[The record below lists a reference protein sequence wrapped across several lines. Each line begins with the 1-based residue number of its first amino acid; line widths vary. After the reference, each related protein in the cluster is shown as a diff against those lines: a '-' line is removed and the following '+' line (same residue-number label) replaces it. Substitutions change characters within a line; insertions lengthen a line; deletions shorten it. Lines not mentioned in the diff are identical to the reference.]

1 MTHKSIINTILGIY
15 TNENI
20 HYPDENPGVYRW
32 YLGFDIVNQLRQHD
46 NLYVNPANGCAP
58 TLIGINILID
68 YENPS
73 IIKLY
78 KECRG
83 KQ

>member
-1 MTHKSIINTILGIY
+1 MAYKSIVNTILGIY
-15 TNENI
+15 NNEII
-20 HYPDENPGVYRW
+20 HHPDENPGVYRW
-32 YLGFDIVNQLRQHD
+32 YLGFDVVNQLWQH
-46 NLYVNPANGCAP
+46 NHVIVNVVHQEPR
-58 TLIGINILID
+58 LIGIRILVD

-83 KQ
+83 

>member
-1 MTHKSIINTILGIY
+1 MTYTSIVNTILGIY
-15 TNENI
+15 NNEI
-20 HYPDENPGVYRW
+20 LHYPDENPGVYKW
-32 YLGFDIVNQLRQHD
+32 YLGFDIVHQLRQHD
-46 NLYVNPANGCAP
+46 NLIVELSTDCAP

-83 KQ
+83 